1 MKTKKIVNT
10 TAAVAFGCFIAF
22 SVCGLLHN
30 ESVTCKAEENEQTV
44 ETKNAK
50 AANAQEAGIAEETG
64 SGAGTQENYLNI
76 GSVSKVYP
84 VTAVMQ
90 LHEQGLVDLDKPVTE
105 YIPDFKMVDERYK
118 DITVRM
124 LMNHTSGLMGS
135 KYGGSFLLDETASDY
150 HDEFLAHLSKQSLKA
165 DPGAFNCYCNDGF
178 TLLEILTERVSG
190 KTFTQYLEEN
200 ICKPLSLDH
209 TKTLWNV
216 DMEKHEPVYIRD
228 NLKIANECPQLIGA
242 GGIMADA
249 ADVSAFGTA
258 FFTGNNVLLSEV
270 SKKEMA
276 TNNQAGESREN
287 FGLGWDSVGK
297 KDYEDAGVTVLS
309 KGGDTMF
316 QHGSLVVAPDEMIS
330 VAVLSGGGDSGL
342 DESIALKLMD
352 IALADQGIN
361 VEHPEKEKPQLVDRV
376 PEEYLSYAGVYADM
390 QKTIRISF
398 PDERYMLVT
407 SLTSDPEFE
416 MQYMAAADG
425 SFVKMNGDVA
435 SGKAIPAQPLQCVTF
450 EEKDGQIYLADP
462 AMGFFMYKT
471 SDTGVDDKAQSAWDA
486 RSGGRYYCV
495 SGQAGDI
502 FYLIENHSL
511 TLQTNEAAKGFV
523 NGYVMKDENHAGY
536 ETILPGTASRDL
548 SNLSMETIDGKEY
561 LSMDEIGYRYISEK
575 SIPTWTEDIK
585 KVELTTG
592 EASWY
597 KLEDVKD
604 VTLHLEIPE
613 GASVCVYD
621 RYENLKYSSY
631 MKGYGDKV
639 PLPENGMIVFVGET
653 GGSVNVSIVKS

>member
-1 MKTKKIVNT
+1 MKKKKIVKICS
-10 TAAVAFGCFIAF
+10 ALVLG
-22 SVCGLLHN
+22 SVITCSVSGVLHN
-30 ESVTCKAEENEQTV
+30 GKETVTCKAEENERTV
-44 ETKNAK
+44 ET
-50 AANAQEAGIAEETG
+50 EDAGVSKESEN
-64 SGAGTQENYLNI
+64 TQENYLNI

-90 LHEQGLVDLDKPVTE
+90 LHEKGLVDLDKPVTE
-105 YIPDFKMVDERYK
+105 YIPDFKMADERYK

-135 KYGGSFLLDETASDY
+135 NYGGSFLLDETDSDY
-150 HDEFLAHLSKQSLKA
+150 HDGFLEHLSSQSLKA

-249 ADVSAFGTA
+249 ADVSAFGSA
-258 FFTGNNVLLSEV
+258 FFTGNNVLISEL

-276 TNNQAGESREN
+276 TNNRAGESREN

-316 QHGSLVVAPDEMIS
+316 QHGSLVVAPDEKIS

-352 IALADQGIN
+352 IALADQGIS
-361 VEHPEKEKPQLVDRV
+361 VAHPEEEKPQLVDRV

-398 PDERYMLVT
+398 PDECYMLVT

-416 MQYMAAADG
+416 EQYMAAKDG
-425 SFVKMNGDVA
+425 SFVKMDGDVA
-435 SGKAIPAQPLQCVTF
+435 SGKAILSQPLQSLTF
-450 EEKDGQIYLADP
+450 EEHDGQVYLAEP
-462 AMGFFMYKT
+462 NMGLIMYQI
-471 SDTGVDDKAQSAWDA
+471 SDTDVDEKTQSAWDE
-486 RSGGRYYCV
+486 RSGSRYYCV
-495 SGQAGDI
+495 SGLASDI

-523 NGYVMKDENHAGY
+523 NGYVMQDENHAGY

-561 LSMDEIGYRYISEK
+561 LNMDEIGYRYISEK

-585 KVELTTG
+585 NVELTTG

-604 VTLHLEIPE
+604 VTLCL
-613 GASVCVYD
+613 
-621 RYENLKYSSY
+621 
-631 MKGYGDKV
+631 
-639 PLPENGMIVFVGET
+639 
-653 GGSVNVSIVKS
+653 